1 MAADV
6 YIVIADPA
14 TRAVVAQ
21 RWVGGNRV
29 RDRVHEVLGR
39 PPDHEAVGFASW
51 GRITESEARRIA
63 EAHYA
68 DGISPTGVE
77 QLGVELPGD
86 RYWWAVWI
94 DW

>member
-6 YIVIADPA
+6 YIVIPDPT

-21 RWVGGNRV
+21 HWVGGNRV
-29 RDRVHEVLGR
+29 RERLHEVLGR
-39 PPDHEAVGFASW
+39 PPDHEVRGLASW
-51 GRITESEARRIA
+51 GNITESEAHRVA

-68 DGISPTGVE
+68 NGISAVGIE
-77 QLGVELPGD
+77 QLGMEWPVGQ
-86 RYWWAVWI
+86 YWWAVWI